1 MPRKRKTRPRRSPDT
16 TFTQYSD
23 DGRVIRI
30 HDIEDNPVERIHSV
44 RDSNTQEESLLTQF
58 EEAGKEVENPWD
70 KFIEGPMPEPKDA
83 EVQHLA
89 RNGFGAIVFATKAVH
104 KAKNQFKL
112 MLEKQQFKKNITLV
126 CRQRRSSGILP
137 GCEQQKGL
145 AYWMYATLSKCFH
158 NWSETTRLNRW
169 SKQSLDPYS
178 IHEEGSSFL
187 NLQVDVKI
195 NVDNDKESNPGND
208 EEEKN
213 NVKKQHTITLMT
225 PDVNSVRERSTFSN
239 NYTGKPTNKNK
250 TASNKSN
257 TKTKKDISIFDYTFE
272 NSVSFV
278 DRLTNARRDSIKLGA
293 FNGGTTSSTANTTTS
308 NSTTSSGGFSGGF
321 STIRSDFGSIN
332 SRSTGTKNNTED
344 PRDALVAR
352 MSPKVLLSLH
362 INYYRLKKRENATK
376 ERKKTEDREQAIA
389 HSIDNGGIG
398 PSVKKLKPTP
408 KLSFEEQKKMFLDF
422 VEASGCM
429 PRPPSKLKS
438 AMHAVRSVVRMR
450 KKLGGAFGGQ
460 FGAVTSKLKAK
471 KALNESNLETSRS
484 TNGASGAVSVIDG
497 TTSPKLKS
505 KRRMRRGSL
514 QVGTSGK
521 HQNISNQSPRRH
533 STLGLKEVATNTS
546 VVVPRQR
553 SMNNNGRTLVVQLNN
568 ATKITE
574 SKNKSNSPGSSEK
587 ITSDS
592 TFLFRKN
599 SISSISLSVS
609 TGRGGRRIQLPTFR
623 VVLVDDSKPFRIK
636 LRTLLQRMFQNIVIE
651 LCATPKEGIKKVLG
665 ADPNK
670 PINMV
675 IVDQVFIGT
684 KTTGKQMCDILARGS
699 GGGGGGG
706 GGSSGKRGSGSGS
719 GSQCMSPCI
728 LVSDYIEL
736 DSGNNVDEVHARDN
750 QDIQERRR
758 VGGPSNNVHASSS
771 SASTNPHNNIVE
783 RCNKREINTGKLF
796 GMIFFLF
803 FVFSNFVFTLFFFF
817 SLLFSL
823 PISIGVVMNW
833 FMKYVNKAPSQAF
846 LEGANVK
853 QHYENA
859 LRPSPPKKNRQ
870 PVIRRNAG

>member
-1 MPRKRKTRPRRSPDT
+1 
-16 TFTQYSD
+16 
-23 DGRVIRI
+23 
-30 HDIEDNPVERIHSV
+30 
-44 RDSNTQEESLLTQF
+44 
-58 EEAGKEVENPWD
+58 
-70 KFIEGPMPEPKDA
+70 
-83 EVQHLA
+83 
-89 RNGFGAIVFATKAVH
+89 
-104 KAKNQFKL
+104 
-112 MLEKQQFKKNITLV
+112 
-126 CRQRRSSGILP
+126 
-137 GCEQQKGL
+137 
-145 AYWMYATLSKCFH
+145 
-158 NWSETTRLNRW
+158 
-169 SKQSLDPYS
+169 
-178 IHEEGSSFL
+178 
-187 NLQVDVKI
+187 
-195 NVDNDKESNPGND
+195 
-208 EEEKN
+208 
-213 NVKKQHTITLMT
+213 
-225 PDVNSVRERSTFSN
+225 
-239 NYTGKPTNKNK
+239 
-250 TASNKSN
+250 
-257 TKTKKDISIFDYTFE
+257 
-272 NSVSFV
+272 
-278 DRLTNARRDSIKLGA
+278 
-293 FNGGTTSSTANTTTS
+293 
-308 NSTTSSGGFSGGF
+308 
-321 STIRSDFGSIN
+321 
-332 SRSTGTKNNTED
+332 
-344 PRDALVAR
+344 
-352 MSPKVLLSLH
+352 
-362 INYYRLKKRENATK
+362 
-376 ERKKTEDREQAIA
+376 
-389 HSIDNGGIG
+389 
-398 PSVKKLKPTP
+398 
-408 KLSFEEQKKMFLDF
+408 
-422 VEASGCM
+422 
-429 PRPPSKLKS
+429 S

-719 GSQCMSPCI
+719 GSGSQCMSPCI

-758 VGGPSNNVHASSS
+758 V
-771 SASTNPHNNIVE
+771 
-783 RCNKREINTGKLF
+783 
-796 GMIFFLF
+796 
-803 FVFSNFVFTLFFFF
+803 
-817 SLLFSL
+817 
-823 PISIGVVMNW
+823 
-833 FMKYVNKAPSQAF
+833 
-846 LEGANVK
+846 
-853 QHYENA
+853 
-859 LRPSPPKKNRQ
+859 
-870 PVIRRNAG
+870 